1 MVTLALNDSPVV
13 LSEKSS
19 SSAQPYQIY
28 DAKGRYLMRKVTGS
42 SSDKRWVVLEIAVI
56 GKPILQNAS
65 TVPIPDGN
73 L

>member
-1 MVTLALNDSPVV
+1 MSYGTKRKV
-13 LSEKSS
+13 S
-19 SSAQPYQIY
+19 SSAQSYQIY

-42 SSDKRWVVLEIAVI
+42 SSDKRWFAIKQMAVF
-56 GKPILQNAS
+56 GKPILENAP